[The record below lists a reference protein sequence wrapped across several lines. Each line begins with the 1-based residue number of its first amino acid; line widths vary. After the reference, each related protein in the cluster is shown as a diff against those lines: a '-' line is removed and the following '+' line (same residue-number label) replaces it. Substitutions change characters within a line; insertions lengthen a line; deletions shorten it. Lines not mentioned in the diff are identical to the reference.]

1 MLNKQA
7 KTLSDT
13 QIKAVLKY
21 LEGTR
26 NGLRNRVMFMLSL
39 HGLRAKEIASLEVS
53 MILDSDSK
61 LSSAIQL
68 QNKASKGSSGRVV
81 PMNKLLLSLLDEYLA
96 QRNSASNFLIVTER
110 AERFS
115 ANAVAVFFKR
125 FYTKLGFIGCSSH
138 SGRRTFVTVC
148 AKKISQAG
156 GSLRDVMQLA
166 GHRHLQ
172 TTQRYIDQDAD
183 AQRKVVLDLYSVR
196 G

>member
-61 LSSAIQL
+61 LSSAIHL

-81 PMNKLLLSLLDEYLA
+81 PMNKLLQGLLAEYLN
-96 QRNSASNFLIVTER
+96 QRNSESSFLVVTER

-125 FYTKLGFIGCSSH
+125 LYTKLGFIGCSSH

-148 AKKISQAG
+148 AKKISLAG
-156 GSLRDVMQLA
+156 GSMRDVMQLA

-172 TTQRYIDQDAD
+172 TTQRYIESDAD
-183 AQRKVVLDLYSVR
+183 AQKKVVLDLYAVR

>member
-39 HGLRAKEIASLEVS
+39 HGLRAKEVASLEVS

-61 LSSAIQL
+61 LSSAIHL
-68 QNKASKGSSGRVV
+68 QNKASKGSSGRIV
-81 PMNKLLLSLLDEYLA
+81 PMNKLLLSLLTEYLSE
-96 QRNSASNFLIVTER
+96 RNSASNFLIVTER

-125 FYTKLGFIGCSSH
+125 LYTKLGFIGCSSH

-156 GSLRDVMQLA
+156 GSMRDVMQLA

-172 TTQRYIDQDAD
+172 TTQRYIEQDAD
-183 AQRKVVLDLYSVR
+183 AQKKVVLDLYSVR

>member
-61 LSSAIQL
+61 LSSAIHL

-81 PMNKLLLSLLDEYLA
+81 PMNKLLQGLLAEYLN
-96 QRNSASNFLIVTER
+96 QRTSESKFLIVTER

-125 FYTKLGFIGCSSH
+125 LYTKLGFIGCSSH

-148 AKKISQAG
+148 AKKISLAG
-156 GSLRDVMQLA
+156 GSMRDVMQLA

-172 TTQRYIDQDAD
+172 TTQRYIESDAD
-183 AQRKVVLDLYSVR
+183 AQKKVVLDLYSVR

>member
-81 PMNKLLLSLLDEYLA
+81 PMNKLLLSLLTEYLA

-125 FYTKLGFIGCSSH
+125 LYTKLGYIGCSSH

-183 AQRKVVLDLYSVR
+183 AQKKVVLDLYSVR